1 MKVALKQKFISY
13 YLTLNVV
20 NVSLKISPRL
30 IFEVKIIAD

>member
-13 YLTLNVV
+13 YFTL
-20 NVSLKISPRL
+20 NVSLKISLRL